1 MSDGVAYFVSGNHTF
16 SANLAISCHGIH
28 LLMKQIYFNI
38 TIYNWQQYVY
48 RIERMVNCKSN
59 FQSREPRPEFSFAVT
74 SRIKFANLSSTFH
87 NQIVPPIEVIVMK
100 RKQLHDNTHLTLDER
115 KVIQTG
121 IENNSSKAS
130 IARTIG
136 KDATTVAKEIRKHR
150 AFRPAIHLIT
160 QSYVPE

>member
-1 MSDGVAYFVSGNHTF
+1 
-16 SANLAISCHGIH
+16 
-28 LLMKQIYFNI
+28 
-38 TIYNWQQYVY
+38 
-48 RIERMVNCKSN
+48 
-59 FQSREPRPEFSFAVT
+59 
-74 SRIKFANLSSTFH
+74 
-87 NQIVPPIEVIVMK
+87 MK